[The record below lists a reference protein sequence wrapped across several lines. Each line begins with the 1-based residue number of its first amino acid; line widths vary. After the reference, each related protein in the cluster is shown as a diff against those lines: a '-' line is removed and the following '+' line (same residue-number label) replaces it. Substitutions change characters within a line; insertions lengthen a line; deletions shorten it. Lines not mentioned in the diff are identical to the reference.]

1 MNRYLVTMLIVFLYS
16 CFLSAHEA
24 RKGNLEH
31 VDNKKTILEQVQ
43 KLRDR
48 KAITEH
54 QSSQIKGFLSIA
66 GCHEV
71 IPGFRIFFNGMHVV
85 SDREGYFSF
94 PIDETIDL
102 KNLSIIFCKNIA
114 PQFEKNHT
122 IKSLGVHQGK
132 RNQHFTLSKDE
143 YDRWQWS
150 EGQTLDETKSIP
162 HGTLI
167 VLIDPKYVDHLE
179 QWSVKIPGNLI
190 QLPRIVLKGDCES
203 DLKRASAKSLL
214 YNLDTT
220 PYHEPIT
227 ERVKADVNGMK
238 RLSVR

>member
-1 MNRYLVTMLIVFLYS
+1 MNRYLVTMLVFFLYGS
-16 CFLSAHEA
+16 LSAQDA
-24 RKGNLEH
+24 RKGNLDE
-31 VDNKKTILEQVQ
+31 VENKKTVLEQVQ

-48 KAITEH
+48 KTIADN
-54 QSSQIKGFLSIA
+54 QSSQIKGSIAIA

-71 IPGFRIFFNGMHVV
+71 VPEFRIFFNGMHAV

-94 PIDETIDL
+94 PIDETTDL

-122 IKSLGVHQGK
+122 IKALGVHQGK

-162 HGTLI
+162 HGTMI
-167 VLIDPKYVDHLE
+167 VLIDPKYVDRLE
-179 QWSVKIPGNLI
+179 QWPVKIPGNLI
-190 QLPRIVLKGDCES
+190 QFPRIVLKGDCELE
-203 DLKRASAKSLL
+203 LKRASVKSLL
-214 YNLDTT
+214 YTLDAT

-227 ERVKADVNGMK
+227 ERVKADANGMK